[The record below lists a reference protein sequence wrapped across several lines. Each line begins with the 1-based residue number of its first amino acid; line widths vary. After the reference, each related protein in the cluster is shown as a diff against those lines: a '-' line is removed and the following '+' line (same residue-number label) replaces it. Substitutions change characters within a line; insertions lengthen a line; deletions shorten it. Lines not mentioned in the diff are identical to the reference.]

1 MTAVDWAA
9 LAFVALMALL
19 GARRGMIMSTLSL
32 VGIVAGAIIGARL
45 APHLLSGGSRSPYT
59 PIAALAGAVTLGFL
73 LEGVGSALGALL
85 RSGLRLPPL
94 RAVDSLGG
102 LLVGAASGLGI
113 VWVLGVVALQTPGQ
127 TSLRERA
134 QDSVVVREL
143 VEAVSPARVLRALAR
158 VDPLP
163 AITGPL
169 APVGPPDPRV
179 LRLPGVR
186 RAAPSVV
193 RILGTAC
200 GLGVEGSGWVV
211 RPGLVA
217 TAAHVVA
224 GQTDTTVDAPGSD
237 RRLDATAAAFD
248 AGNDFAILRVDGLH
262 ARALPFVDAIPGEPV
277 AILGY
282 PGNGPFDA
290 EPGRIGRTVAVISRG
305 ISGLG
310 LTERLVTTV
319 RGLVRHGNSGGPAVD
334 SRGRVEATMFAA
346 REGGRSGF
354 GVPAEVVRRALGS
367 MHARVS
373 TGDCA
378 G

>member
-1 MTAVDWAA
+1 VTAVDWAA
-9 LAFVALMALL
+9 LVFVALMALL
-19 GARRGMIMSTLSL
+19 GLRRGLIMSALSL
-32 VGIVAGAIIGARL
+32 AGIAAGAIIGARL
-45 APHLLSGGSRSPYT
+45 VPQLLSGGSRSPYT
-59 PIAALAGAVTLGFL
+59 PIAALAGAVTLGL
-73 LEGVGSALGALL
+73 VLEGVGAAVGAVLRGGLRLGAL
-85 RSGLRLPPL
+85 
-94 RAVDSLGG
+94 RALDSLGG

-134 QDSVVVREL
+134 QQSLVVRDL

-179 LRLPGVR
+179 LKLAGVR

-211 RPGLVA
+211 RPGLVV

-224 GQTDTTVDAPGSD
+224 GETDTTVAAPGSA
-237 RRLDATAAAFD
+237 RPLDATAVAFD
-248 AGNDFAILRVDGLH
+248 DRNDVAVLRVDGLRV
-262 ARALPFVDAIPGEPV
+262 RALRFVDALPGEAV

-290 EPGRIGRTVAVISRG
+290 EAGRVGRTVAVIARPSSGRG
-305 ISGLG
+305 V
-310 LTERLVTTV
+310 TVRKVTTV

-334 SRGRVEATMFAA
+334 ARGRVEATMFAA
-346 REGGRSGF
+346 REGGHSGF
-354 GVPAEVVRRALGS
+354 GAPAEVVRRALAGA
-367 MHARVS
+367 HGRVS